1 MYLTRFLVRY
11 KQSGCEIWLNT
22 LTGAVDR
29 LSHDEVSLIDA
40 ALSRPDVDGGE
51 PLLNQ
56 LESRGYIYPDET
68 AEKQAFDLLVD
79 QHAQAGENR
88 ITNLIICPTYSCNL
102 RCVYCFERLP
112 HGNLSR
118 KSMDLTS
125 VSAALA
131 AFKLIREQ
139 EPERR
144 YSLGL
149 FGGEPLLPAN
159 RMVVS
164 QIFADAKRNS
174 LPVMIVSNG
183 VNVSSFIPVMEEYLS
198 SIWAVQLTVDGPEDI
213 HDKRRPTARG
223 RGTFKAVA
231 AAVDLLLEKGIK
243 VVLRANIDRDNIGRL
258 PELTSI
264 ANNRGW
270 TDNPAFSCSLAP
282 VKDHLRSGRIP
293 NVTPEAELLSALLD
307 VYEADSASEELFG
320 FEGFQ
325 MLTTIAGLVKKGE
338 PSTPRVYHCEANYGG
353 FWVAGPDG
361 FLYACPESI
370 GQPELAIGRF
380 IPELEV
386 WNANRDK
393 WVERNI
399 STITACGDCQISPL
413 CGGGC
418 TYASLAHQADD
429 ARPACE
435 PGLIHAIEVFLQK
448 RVLPSC

>member
-1 MYLTRFLVRY
+1 MYLTRHLVRY
-11 KQSGCEIWLNT
+11 KQTGCEIWLNA

-29 LSHDEVSLIDA
+29 LSHEEVGLIEG
-40 ALSRPDVDGGE
+40 ALSRPDVTSEE
-51 PLLNQ
+51 PLLKQ
-56 LESRGYIYPDET
+56 LKSRGYLYPDET
-68 AEKQAFDLLVD
+68 AEKQAFDRLVNK
-79 QHAQAGENR
+79 HAQAGDSR

-131 AFKLIREQ
+131 AFKRIREQ

-159 RMVVS
+159 RAVVS
-164 QIFADAKRNS
+164 RIFADAETNS

-183 VNVSSFIPVMEEYLS
+183 VNVSSFIPVMEEHLS
-198 SIWAVQLTVDGPEDI
+198 SIWAVQLTIDGPEDV
-213 HDKRRPTARG
+213 HDERRPTARG
-223 RGTFKAVA
+223 KGTFKAVA
-231 AAVDLLLEKGIK
+231 AAVDLLLAKEIK
-243 VVLRANIDRDNIGRL
+243 VVLRANIDRDNIERL
-258 PELTSI
+258 PELTSV
-264 ANNRGW
+264 ANARGW
-270 TDNPAFSCSLAP
+270 AGNPAFSCSLAP
-282 VKDHLRSGRIP
+282 VKDHLRSGKIP

-307 VYEADSASEELFG
+307 VYDEDPASEKLFG

-325 MLTTIAGLVKKGE
+325 MLTTVAGLVKQGE
-338 PSTPRVYHCEANYGG
+338 PGTPRVYHCEANYGG

-361 FLYACPESI
+361 YLYACPESI
-370 GQPELAIGRF
+370 GQPQLAIGRF
-380 IPELEV
+380 SPELEI
-386 WNANRDK
+386 WATSREK
-393 WVERNI
+393 WAGRNI

-418 TYASLAHQADD
+418 TYASLASQLDD
-429 ARPACE
+429 SKPACE
-435 PGLIHAIEVFLQK
+435 PGLIDAIDVFLQR
-448 RVLPSC
+448 RVLTSC